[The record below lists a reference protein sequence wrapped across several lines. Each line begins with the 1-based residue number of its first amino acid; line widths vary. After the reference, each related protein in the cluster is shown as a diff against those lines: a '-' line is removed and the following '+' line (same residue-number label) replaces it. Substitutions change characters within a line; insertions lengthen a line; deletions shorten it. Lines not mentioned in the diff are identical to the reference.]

1 MEERKDSLKTKL
13 YIEYKMLIFRV
24 KVLYSHYTIQFMTFF
39 ILNLVVFS
47 IGALFFELTFFKI
60 IGFSVFNGIWMSISF
75 LKINRY
81 LLKRKKK

>member
-1 MEERKDSLKTKL
+1 MKKL
-13 YIEYKMLIFRV
+13 IEKLPDKYQWAYAELVSIITIR
-24 KVLYSHYTIQFMTFF
+24 YSHYIVHFVAFF
-39 ILNLVVFS
+39 ILNLVVFG

-60 IGFSVFNGIWMSISF
+60 IGFSVFNGIWMSIAF